1 MSNYTIFTDSGSD
14 ISPSLLKEWGVSY
27 IPMTFRF
34 EGEDRDYRNDEVSAK
49 AFYARLRGGEMSK
62 TAAINM
68 DTFKAAFEPTLQ
80 SGSDILYLSFSS
92 GLSATSHIAELAAEE
107 LKEAYPERTVTVV
120 DTLAASAGQGLTVY
134 LAVQKKNEGADM
146 ATVAQYIT
154 DIRLNI
160 CHWFT
165 VDDLQ
170 HLKRGGRVSPT
181 VALVGS
187 MLGIKPVLHVDNE
200 GHLISRSK
208 VRGRHAALKA
218 LADKVGEL
226 SLDLK
231 GGTVFLSHG
240 DCIDDAKIVEDI
252 LKNEYGVTIDVITD
266 IGPVIGSH
274 SGAGTVAIFFV
285 GQYR

>member
-1 MSNYTIFTDSGSD
+1 MSNYMLFTDSGSD
-14 ISPSLLKEWGVSY
+14 IAPVLLKEWGVSY

-34 EGEDRDYRNDEVSAK
+34 EGEDRDYRNDELSTK
-49 AFYARLRGGEMSK
+49 DFYARLRGGEMSK
-62 TAAINM
+62 TAAVNM
-68 DTFKAAFEPTLQ
+68 EMFKAAFEPVLQ
-80 SGSDILYLSFSS
+80 EGNDILYLAFSS

-107 LKEAYPERTVTVV
+107 LKEAYPDRTVMVV
-120 DTLAASAGQGLTVY
+120 DTLGASAGQGLTVY
-134 LAVQKKNEGADM
+134 LAVQQKNSGADM
-146 ATVAQYIT
+146 AAVAQYVEN
-154 DIRLNI
+154 IRPHI

-187 MLGIKPVLHVDNE
+187 MLGIKPILHVDDE
-200 GHLISRSK
+200 GHLISKGK
-208 VRGRHAALKA
+208 VRGRQAALKA

-226 SLDLK
+226 SSDLK
-231 GGTVFLSHG
+231 NGTVFLSHG
-240 DCIDDAKIVEDI
+240 DCMDDVKIVEDI
-252 LKNEYGVTIDVITD
+252 LKNEYGATIDVITD

-285 GQYR
+285 GAHR